1 VNHTKIPQ
9 PYNAITAPPE
19 KVILVGGPSAMP
31 ADLRVQITSPSQTT
45 IKVSYYGGYEHFE
58 REPDAC
64 ADGLPVFRW
73 TGRTKVAE

>member
-1 VNHTKIPQ
+1 MNHTKISQ
-9 PYNAITAPPE
+9 PYDVIAAPPE
-19 KVILVGGPSAMP
+19 KVILLGGPPAMP
-31 ADLRVQITSPSQTT
+31 ADLRVQITSPAQTT

-58 REPDAC
+58 REPDTC